1 MLIDWAH
8 AARIGLAGLA
18 IHKFRAALSM
28 LGIIFG
34 VASVVAVI
42 AVSEGARGEVLKQL
56 AAMGANNIM
65 VKSALDWRSGGTDS
79 RERKKKARLQS
90 EGLTVHEADEAAMS
104 AGLFAAYAPY
114 RIVHAS

>member
-1 MLIDWAH
+1 MLIDWTH

-42 AVSEGARGEVLKQL
+42 AVSEGARGEVMKQL
-56 AAMGANNIM
+56 AAMGANNII
-65 VKSALDWRSGGTDS
+65 VEDIDWRNGGS
-79 RERKKKARLQS
+79 ERRDLKKKARRCS
-90 EGLTVHEADEAAMS
+90 NGLSRHEAQ
-104 AGLFAAYAPY
+104 AP
-114 RIVHAS
+114 IQQC